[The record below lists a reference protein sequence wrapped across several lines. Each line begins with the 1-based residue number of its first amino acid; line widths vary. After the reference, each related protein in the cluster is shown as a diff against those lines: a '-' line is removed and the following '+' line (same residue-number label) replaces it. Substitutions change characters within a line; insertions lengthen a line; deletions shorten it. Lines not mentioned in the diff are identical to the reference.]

1 MTRVV
6 IADDQ
11 ELVRTGFRLIL
22 DLAPDME
29 VVGEAA
35 DGESCV
41 RVVTREQPDVVLMD
55 VQMPGV
61 DGIEAT
67 GRIVASGSA
76 ARVLVLTTFD
86 LDEYV
91 VQTLRAGAT
100 GFLLKDAPREHLL
113 DAIRRVADGDAVLAP
128 AVTRRLIERML
139 RGAPAAAPLRAR
151 LDQLSDRER
160 DVLVLISHS
169 LTNAEIAARLHVSET
184 TVKTYVARMLTKLE
198 VRDRLQAIV
207 VAYESGFI
215 SPGSG
220 PSPRG
225 VAR

>member
-1 MTRVV
+1 
-6 IADDQ
+6 
-11 ELVRTGFRLIL
+11 
-22 DLAPDME
+22 ME
-29 VVGEAA
+29 VVGEAG

-41 RVVTREQPDVVLMD
+41 RVVTREKPDVVLMD

-67 GRIVASGSA
+67 RRILASGSA
-76 ARVLVLTTFD
+76 TRVLVLTTFD

-91 VQTLRAGAT
+91 VQALHAGAA
-100 GFLLKDAPREHLL
+100 GFLLKDAPRGHLL

-128 AVTRRLIERML
+128 AVTRRLVERVL
-139 RGAPAAAPLRAR
+139 RSAPAAEPLRAR
-151 LDQLSDRER
+151 IDQLSERER
-160 DVLVLISHS
+160 DVLVLIARS

-184 TVKTYVARMLTKLE
+184 TVKTYVARMLTKLD

-225 VAR
+225 AAR

>member
-29 VVGEAA
+29 VVGEAG

-41 RVVTREQPDVVLMD
+41 RVVTREKPDVVLMD

-67 GRIVASGSA
+67 RRILASGSA
-76 ARVLVLTTFD
+76 TRVLVLTTFD

-91 VQTLRAGAT
+91 VQALHAGAA
-100 GFLLKDAPREHLL
+100 GFLLKDAPRGHLL

-128 AVTRRLIERML
+128 AVTRRLIERVL
-139 RGAPAAAPLRAR
+139 RSAPAAEPLRAR
-151 LDQLSDRER
+151 IDQLSERER
-160 DVLVLISHS
+160 DVLVLIARS

-184 TVKTYVARMLTKLE
+184 TVKTYVARMLTKLD

-225 VAR
+225 AAR

>member
-1 MTRVV
+1 MIRVV

-29 VVGEAA
+29 VVGEAG
-35 DGESCV
+35 DGETCTQAV
-41 RVVTREQPDVVLMD
+41 AREKPDVVLMD

-67 GRIVASGSA
+67 RRIVASGSST
-76 ARVLVLTTFD
+76 RVLVLTTFD
-86 LDEYV
+86 VDDYV
-91 VQTLRAGAT
+91 VRALRAGAA
-100 GFLLKDAPREHLL
+100 GFLLKDAPRERLL
-113 DAIRRVADGDAVLAP
+113 DAIRRVADGDAVLTS

-139 RGAPAAAPLRAR
+139 RGVPSAEPLRAR
-151 LDQLSDRER
+151 IERLSERER
-160 DVLVLISHS
+160 GVLVLIAQA

-184 TVKTYVARMLTKLE
+184 TVKTYVTRMLTKLE

-207 VAYESGFI
+207 VAYESGFLT
-215 SPGSG
+215 PGAA
-220 PSPRG
+220 PEEA
-225 VAR
+225 AR